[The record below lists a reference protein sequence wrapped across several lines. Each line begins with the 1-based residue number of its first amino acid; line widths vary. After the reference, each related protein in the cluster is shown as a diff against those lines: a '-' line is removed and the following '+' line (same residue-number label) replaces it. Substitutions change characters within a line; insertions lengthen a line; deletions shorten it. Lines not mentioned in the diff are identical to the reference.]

1 MLGDEAKL
9 AFPSMVWI
17 AVMPNKR
24 RSEKIYSRYRL
35 GNDVGVLKY
44 FASYLPRVQKRL
56 AKSTCLLC
64 AASCKGVDLYLIS
77 ALGSAPIIYK
87 KEIE

>member
-9 AFPSMVWI
+9 VFPSMVWI

-44 FASYLPRVQKRL
+44 FASYLHVYFALPA
-56 AKSTCLLC
+56 AK
-64 AASCKGVDLYLIS
+64 ASICT
-77 ALGSAPIIYK
+77 
-87 KEIE
+87 